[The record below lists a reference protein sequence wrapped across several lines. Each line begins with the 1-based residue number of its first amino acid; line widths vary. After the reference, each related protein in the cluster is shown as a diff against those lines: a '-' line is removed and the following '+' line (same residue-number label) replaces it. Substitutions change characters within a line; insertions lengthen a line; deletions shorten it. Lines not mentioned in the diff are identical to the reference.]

1 MHKITKDDL
10 INTGAHFGHIT
21 SKTNPNFKDFVL
33 SQKNGIDII
42 NLDYTLKSLDKALS
56 FIVEIVQNNGDV
68 LFVGTKKHAK
78 DVIQQEADRCG
89 MYYVVERWL
98 GGTLTNFS
106 TIRKSIKRLHTLEKE
121 GSSIYDDLTKKE
133 ILKLNREKLKL
144 SDQHRGIKDMN
155 RLPNVIVVVDGKT
168 EHIALEEAKKLEIP
182 VVCIVDSNTDP
193 SLCSFPIPANDDSIR
208 TIQLLI
214 SEIVNAIISVGK
226 PEETKIDDSSV
237 NSKDLNDSTN
247 DEVKGASQ

>member
-168 EHIALEEAKKLEIP
+168 EHIVLEEAKKLEIP

-247 DEVKGASQ
+247 DEVKGAIQ

>member
-133 ILKLNREKLKL
+133 ILQLNREKLKL

-168 EHIALEEAKKLEIP
+168 EHIVLEEAKKLEIP

>member
-10 INTGAHFGHIT
+10 INTGTHFGHIT

-168 EHIALEEAKKLEIP
+168 EHIVLEEAKKLEIP

-247 DEVKGASQ
+247 DEVKGAIQ

>member
-1 MHKITKDDL
+1 MY
-10 INTGAHFGHIT
+10 
-21 SKTNPNFKDFVL
+21 
-33 SQKNGIDII
+33 NGKA
-42 NLDYTLKSLDKALS
+42 TL
-56 FIVEIVQNNGDV
+56 V
-68 LFVGTKKHAK
+68 
-78 DVIQQEADRCG
+78 
-89 MYYVVERWL
+89 
-98 GGTLTNFS
+98 
-106 TIRKSIKRLHTLEKE
+106 
-121 GSSIYDDLTKKE
+121 IYDDLTKKE

-168 EHIALEEAKKLEIP
+168 EHIVLEEAKKLEIP

>member
-21 SKTNPNFKDFVL
+21 SKTNPNFRDFVL

-56 FIVEIVQNNGDV
+56 FITDVVKNNGDV

-168 EHIALEEAKKLEIP
+168 EHIVLELIALK
-182 VVCIVDSNTDP
+182 
-193 SLCSFPIPANDDSIR
+193 F
-208 TIQLLI
+208 
-214 SEIVNAIISVGK
+214 
-226 PEETKIDDSSV
+226 
-237 NSKDLNDSTN
+237 
-247 DEVKGASQ
+247 

>member
-106 TIRKSIKRLHTLEKE
+106 TIRKSIKRLHALEKE
-121 GSSIYDDLTKKE
+121 GSSVYDDLTKKE

>member
-106 TIRKSIKRLHTLEKE
+106 TIRKSIKRLHALEKE

>member
-21 SKTNPNFKDFVL
+21 SKTNPNFRDFVL

-56 FIVEIVQNNGDV
+56 FITDVVKNNGDV

-168 EHIALEEAKKLEIP
+168 EHIVLEEAKNLKFL
-182 VVCIVDSNTDP
+182 
-193 SLCSFPIPANDDSIR
+193 
-208 TIQLLI
+208 
-214 SEIVNAIISVGK
+214 
-226 PEETKIDDSSV
+226 
-237 NSKDLNDSTN
+237 
-247 DEVKGASQ
+247 